1 MFTTSSL
8 HRFAFSALTCCLLAP
23 ASASAQFSS
32 AIQGTVTD
40 SQKAVV
46 SGATVMVTNTTSGVT
61 REATTSPDGVYRV
74 LSLGPGP
81 YRVQVVK
88 SGFATVERESV
99 TVGVSETVR
108 VDVTLEVSGVRED
121 VTVTT
126 RAPLVET
133 EQGRVSG

>member
-8 HRFAFSALTCCLLAP
+8 RRLAFSALACLLLGT

-46 SGATVMVTNTTSGVT
+46 AGATVMVTHTTSGVT
-61 REATTSPDGVYRV
+61 REATTSPDGLFRV

-99 TVGVSETVR
+99 SVGISE
-108 VDVTLEVSGVRED
+108 
-121 VTVTT
+121 
-126 RAPLVET
+126 
-133 EQGRVSG
+133 